1 MTRQGRMLGGRDALE
16 AMLGAGVG
24 HMYRACDRV
33 LRRTVVVAVGS
44 GAASRF
50 PGEPARGVRLEV
62 MSVLYRY

>member
-1 MTRQGRMLGGRDALE
+1 
-16 AMLGAGVG
+16 MLGAGVG

-33 LRRTVVVAVGS
+33 LRRTVVVAAGS